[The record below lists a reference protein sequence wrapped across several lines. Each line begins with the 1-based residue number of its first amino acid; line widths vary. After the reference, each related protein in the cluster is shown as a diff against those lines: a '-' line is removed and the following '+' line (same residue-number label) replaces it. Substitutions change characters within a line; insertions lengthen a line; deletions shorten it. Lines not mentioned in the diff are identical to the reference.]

1 MKSEYWNSAIGRQPS
16 IAAPTANPTIVSSAI
31 GVSMHPVG
39 AEPLEEPFRHLEG
52 AAVRADV
59 LAEHEDALV
68 ALHLLPQRLG
78 DRDQVGGLAVL
89 GPLAPRLGAM
99 ARRAGLDRRARHQ
112 PASVPPP
119 RPGSDRQ

>member
-1 MKSEYWNSAIGRQPS
+1 M
-16 IAAPTANPTIVSSAI
+16 PTIVSSAI
-31 GVSMHPVG
+31 GVSIDALG
-39 AEPLEEPFRHLEG
+39 AEPVEEPLRHLEG
-52 AAVRADV
+52 AAVDADV

-78 DRDQVGGLAVL
+78 DRDQIGGLAVL
-89 GPLAPRLGAM
+89 GALAAGLGAV
-99 ARRAGLDRRARHQ
+99 ARRAGLDLSGRHQ